1 MNVRQK
7 TTIVFL
13 IGVALLLHVCRINP
27 NISETEVERHIFELI
42 NNHRESNNLTK
53 LTWDEIIAEQC
64 RIHSS
69 NMASKIVP
77 FGHAGFDGR
86 MAIIGAAIP
95 FSQSGENLAYLSG
108 YSDPAD
114 SVVNK
119 WLENEEHRINIE
131 GGFSLSGVG
140 VARNNRGDYFITQI
154 FIKN

>member
-1 MNVRQK
+1 MK
-7 TTIVFL
+7 S
-13 IGVALLLHVCRINP
+13 LL
-27 NISETEVERHIFELI
+27 
-42 NNHRESNNLTK
+42 SNAEFTVQ
-53 LTWDEIIAEQC
+53 TWHPKSY
-64 RIHSS
+64 HS
-69 NMASKIVP
+69 V
-77 FGHAGFDGR
+77 DGR